1 MKLRLKVHTTTN
13 ALSSTRKLWA
23 IVLLPALVMIGCF
36 KDPITGP
43 VDGKPV
49 NPKPA
54 VVSQDSTS
62 ASMVLLD
69 DVGSEYMPMVF
80 SNRAPYLGITDSS
93 SFVVD
98 TTGTVPKLS
107 MNVSFS
113 PLVKDPFDARE
124 LNVRSIQIRLDS
136 LPVHG
141 EGWQWLHKGETVFTI
156 LTAEKPSYK
165 YTRIPISSA
174 KPPSSPVES
183 FARVMAWKA
192 TNRREIVLMLDMQC
206 ITQVYRQGGI
216 GRGRFAVG
224 GAEIHIPY

>member
-1 MKLRLKVHTTTN
+1 
-13 ALSSTRKLWA
+13 
-23 IVLLPALVMIGCF
+23 
-36 KDPITGP
+36 
-43 VDGKPV
+43 
-49 NPKPA
+49 
-54 VVSQDSTS
+54 
-62 ASMVLLD
+62 
-69 DVGSEYMPMVF
+69 MVF

>member
-1 MKLRLKVHTTTN
+1 MMKLKMNTTSTTTLKSIR
-13 ALSSTRKLWA
+13 ALWA
-23 IVLLPALVMIGCF
+23 AILLPALVMIGCF

-43 VDGKPV
+43 IDGKPV
-49 NPKPA
+49 HPKPA
-54 VVSQDSTS
+54 IVTQDSVNTS
-62 ASMVLLD
+62 VLLLD
-69 DVGSEYMPMVF
+69 DVGSAYVPMVF

-98 TTGTVPKLS
+98 TTGAVPMLS
-107 MNVSFS
+107 MNMSLS

-124 LNVRSIQIRLDS
+124 VNVRSIQVRIDS
-136 LPVHG
+136 LPIYG
-141 EGWQWLHKGETVFTI
+141 QSWQWLYNGEVAFTV
-156 LTAEKPSYK
+156 LTSEKPTYK
-165 YTRIPISSA
+165 YTRIPIVSA

-206 ITQVYRQGGI
+206 ITQVYRQGGS